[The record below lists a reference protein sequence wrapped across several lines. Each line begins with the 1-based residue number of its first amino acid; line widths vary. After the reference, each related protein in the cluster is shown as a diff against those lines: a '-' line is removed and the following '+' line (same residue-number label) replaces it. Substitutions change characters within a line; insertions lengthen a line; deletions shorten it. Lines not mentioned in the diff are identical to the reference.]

1 MSDDKWRILKMSDAH
16 LIGSEDSITSVDVG
30 YTFKSIQTVPV
41 TVSITV
47 LTVSLRKWNIS
58 SFIHM

>member
-1 MSDDKWRILKMSDAH
+1 MSDAH